1 VQAPAKSALK
11 LILGDKNILTL
22 ALTSCFFEGTLFLFI
37 FFKFPALKLCHE
49 LSGSTAGKIPMAI
62 TTSCSELTLVTR
74 VTFRTDLCDTNVLH
88 DVWLHAVQQHL

>member
-1 VQAPAKSALK
+1 MQVPAKSALK

-49 LSGSTAGKIPMAI
+49 LSGSTTGKIAMVIWA
-62 TTSCSELTLVTR
+62 VTI
-74 VTFRTDLCDTNVLH
+74 D
-88 DVWLHAVQQHL
+88 